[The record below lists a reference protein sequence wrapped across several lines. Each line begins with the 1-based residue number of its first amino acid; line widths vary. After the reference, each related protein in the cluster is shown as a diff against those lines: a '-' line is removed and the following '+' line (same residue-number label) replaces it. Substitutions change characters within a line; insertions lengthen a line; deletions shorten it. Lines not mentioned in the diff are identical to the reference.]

1 MRTGHTNV
9 SGNFISTDLLNT
21 GTALSFLSDERSGTE
36 RAREKSSDSETH
48 HVLVTSDH
56 DPLLTGVCDGGQG
69 RGGAVRGGGAGGST
83 QQTLNDPLLLPDGL
97 ILVADQLLQVLLL
110 LHQVSLEQI
119 QRLGVGG
126 GINQQSEVIIK

>member
-1 MRTGHTNV
+1 MR
-9 SGNFISTDLLNT
+9 DL
-21 GTALSFLSDERSGTE
+21 GQRG
-36 RAREKSSDSETH
+36 REKSPLTLKH
-48 HVLVTSDH
+48 IMCWVTSDH

-83 QQTLNDPLLLPDGL
+83 QQTLDDPLLLPDGL

-119 QRLGVGG
+119 QRLGA
-126 GINQQSEVIIK
+126 EVA